1 MTSILPTLLLGAGL
15 LVIFVAEKILGEG
28 GARDVVLWGGVALVL
43 GATGWRAFE
52 WKRRAKGP
60 AQHVEMWLLA
70 AHGGVILS
78 LVLYALSSDWGL
90 ELLGAEGED
99 DRTGAVLYVLWPA
112 VLACSVLAL
121 AFMEAAYRRMPIAE
135 AVELRRVRGAAFDGL
150 SIAFAL
156 IFVVSMN
163 FVANERDVRKDFAY
177 FKTTAPSEG
186 TVDMVEGLGTDVQAV
201 LFFPQV
207 NEVLDQV
214 RPYFERLDRASD
226 KLSVRIVDHA
236 LAPELARKHRVQGN
250 GWVALLK
257 GEGETQQAQTFEI
270 GPDLEEARRNLRRL
284 DGTFQENL
292 ARLVKQRREIA
303 VTAGHRE
310 RTTTGAEGDE
320 DALKLRQLQD
330 ALERSNITVRPL
342 GMAQGLANDV
352 PENTP
357 AVAVMGP
364 REPFLPEEAQ
374 SLLRYLK
381 RGGRVVV
388 MIDPNEEHGMEPL
401 LEALGL
407 KMQDGVLASERQHL
421 RRTFTQADRGIVY
434 TNRYTSHPTVTLAS
448 RNAAR
453 LATVFVQGGAL
464 ARNENPAEI
473 EGVQVTFPVRTGGQT
488 WLDLDADWERD
499 DNEPIAQHEMI
510 AAVTVPNEG
519 EGEEGRAVV
528 VADADFVTDQV
539 IRNPGNAL
547 VFGDTIQWLIGEEEI
562 VGPPESE
569 EDVPI
574 EHTRDEDKIWFYA
587 TSFGVP
593 LPLLGVGVWVATRRK
608 RRARAERS
616 DQRPEPRKAEPPKK
630 EEPAKEEP
638 ATEEPPAEE
647 TKEEEA

>member
-1 MTSILPTLLLGAGL
+1 MTSILPSLALGLGL
-15 LVIFVAEKILGEG
+15 FLIFIARQVLGEG
-28 GARDVVLWGGVALVL
+28 VAQDAVLWTGVAVVLGS
-43 GATGWRAFE
+43 TGWRAYE
-52 WKRRAKGP
+52 WNRRAKGP
-60 AQHVEMWLLA
+60 AQQVELWLLV
-70 AHGGVILS
+70 AHGGVLLS
-78 LVLYALSSDWGL
+78 LGLYALSTEWGL
-90 ELLGAEGED
+90 ETLGAEGED

-186 TVDMVEGLGTDVQAV
+186 TIDMVEGLGTDVQAV

-214 RPYFERLDRASD
+214 RPYFERIDRASD
-226 KLSVRIVDHA
+226 KLSIRVVDHA

-250 GWVALLK
+250 GFVALLK

-270 GPDLEEARRNLRRL
+270 GADLETARRNLRRL

-292 ARLVKQRREIA
+292 ARLVKQRRELA
-303 VTAGHRE
+303 FTAGHRE

-320 DALKLRQLQD
+320 DGLKLRQLQD

-352 PENTP
+352 PEDTP

-374 SLLRYLK
+374 SLLRYLS
-381 RGGRVVV
+381 RGGRVAVL
-388 MIDPNEEHGMEPL
+388 IDPNEEHGMEPL

-407 KMQDGVLASERQHL
+407 KMQEGVLASERQHL
-421 RRTFTQADRGIVY
+421 RRTFTQADRGLVY

-473 EGVQVTFPVRTGGQT
+473 EGARVTFPVRSGGQT
-488 WLDLDADWERD
+488 WLDLDGDWERD

-528 VADADFVTDQV
+528 IADADFVTDQV

-608 RRARAERS
+608 RRARTERA
-616 DQRPEPRKAEPPKK
+616 DQRPEKK
-630 EEPAKEEP
+630 EEPPKAEP
-638 ATEEPPAEE
+638 APVKNEEPPAEE
-647 TKEEEA
+647 KKEEA